1 MKKVFGIIG
10 GALLSLLV
18 ISTLLTHIHSPS
30 TVNIKDTSSH
40 YQKSQQPNEIN
51 KNSNSTTPSPTNQQS
66 TLQQEEAQYQQDKAL
81 AQEYQNQA
89 NQDTLNAQNAANQQ
103 QNNYNQMEQ
112 EIQQEEAQYQ
122 QYQQQYSTDQQNL
135 STYSSTTSTTNQNQ
149 SAILSCLNNI
159 PNYSN
164 FSSLEQQLT
173 STENSLANLPNA
185 VNQESGYSGATAGE
199 ITQAYSN
206 QYASLSGTINSLITE
221 LNQIQQGIN
230 NCESS

>member
-51 KNSNSTTPSPTNQQS
+51 KNSISTTPSPTNQQS
-66 TLQQEEAQYQQDKAL
+66 TLKQEEAQYQQDKAL
-81 AQEYQNQA
+81 AQEYQDQA

-122 QYQQQYSTDQQNL
+122 QYQQQYNTDQQNL
-135 STYSSTTSTTNQNQ
+135 STYSTTNQSQ
-149 SAILSCLNNI
+149 TAILSCLNNI

-185 VNQESGYSGATAGE
+185 ANQESGYSGATAGE

-206 QYASLSGTINSLITE
+206 QYASLSSAINSLTTE

-230 NCESS
+230 NCESL